1 MENREQREKGRIKGR
16 DKEIKII
23 NVWQKCN
30 ELSGIKRNGQVI
42 IVIEWTQRIKRRTIN
57 RIKPGQENKKSEE
70 KVEEEV

>member
-1 MENREQREKGRIKGR
+1 MEYREQWEKGRIKGR

-30 ELSGIKRNGQVI
+30 ELSRIKRNGQVI

>member
-1 MENREQREKGRIKGR
+1 MEYREQWEKGRIKGR

-30 ELSGIKRNGQVI
+30 ELSRIKRNGQVI

-57 RIKPGQENKKSEE
+57 RIKPGQEDKKSEE

>member
-30 ELSGIKRNGQVI
+30 ELSRIKRNGQVI